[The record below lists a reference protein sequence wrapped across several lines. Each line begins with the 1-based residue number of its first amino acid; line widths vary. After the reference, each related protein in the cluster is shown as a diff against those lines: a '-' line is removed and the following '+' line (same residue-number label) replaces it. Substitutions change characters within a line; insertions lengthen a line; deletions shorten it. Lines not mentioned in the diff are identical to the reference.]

1 MSENLTQKMADEIKK
16 SLLMEDADKKFFL
29 EHVETMTPSMVK
41 GFYEQLSK
49 KNRLVEKYIRLALAE
64 DKGHL
69 YLSELKAKIRQLQSS
84 TQKLSEQGELADLE
98 SELLQKISQI

>member
-1 MSENLTQKMADEIKK
+1 MSENDAKKLANEIEK
-16 SLLMEDADKKFFL
+16 SLLMEDADKQFFL
-29 EHVETMTPSMVK
+29 GRIEAMTPGMINA
-41 GFYEQLSK
+41 FYEQLSK

-84 TQKLSEQGELADLE
+84 TQKLSEQGEVAGLE
-98 SELLQKISQI
+98 LELLQKLSQI